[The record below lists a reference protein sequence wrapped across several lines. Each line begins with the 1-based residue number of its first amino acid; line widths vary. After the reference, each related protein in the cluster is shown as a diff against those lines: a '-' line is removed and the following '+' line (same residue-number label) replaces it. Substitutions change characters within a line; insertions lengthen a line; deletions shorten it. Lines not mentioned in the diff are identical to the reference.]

1 VHLRQEAHQHHFQQH
16 IADFGQVDARGKD
29 EIFLAESF
37 GHFDLPFDHGSFDL
51 PFETSIELIG
61 LQSLWVY
68 KHGHVFVCVC
78 HASGRRHGG
87 ARA

>member
-1 VHLRQEAHQHHFQQH
+1 MHLRQEAHQHHFQQH

-37 GHFDLPFDHGSFDL
+37 GHFDLPF
-51 PFETSIELIG
+51 ETSIELIG